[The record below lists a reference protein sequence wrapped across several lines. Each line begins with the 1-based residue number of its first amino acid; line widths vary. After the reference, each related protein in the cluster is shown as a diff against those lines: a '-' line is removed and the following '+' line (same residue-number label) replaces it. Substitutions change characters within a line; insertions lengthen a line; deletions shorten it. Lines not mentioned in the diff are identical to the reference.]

1 MKIDENCS
9 LCLLFF
15 ALFGPFW
22 CVCFSTPVWLLSCL
36 PFRFSSFIVSTL
48 VLLFVFFCFFA
59 FLNFHLSAL
68 TACVFL
74 VFSDFAFYVSS
85 PPTLPLNPLPDAN
98 KKKQPIPQEGNKG
111 NNREPTFTTATTT
124 TTTATNKLSFKAK
137 LHTAETGANNYPIN
151 IAPMPHFLQSRGGK
165 HGSRQRF
172 YWCG

>member
-1 MKIDENCS
+1 MKIVVFFCS
-9 LCLLFF
+9 CLLFLD
-15 ALFGPFW
+15 LFGVFVFRLPSGCFL
-22 CVCFSTPVWLLSCL
+22 VCLFAFRLLSFLLLSC
-36 PFRFSSFIVSTL
+36 FS
-48 VLLFVFFCFFA
+48 FFCFFA

-74 VFSDFAFYVSS
+74 VFSDFAFSVSS

-98 KKKQPIPQEGNKG
+98 KKKQPIPQEGNKS
-111 NNREPTFTTATTT
+111 NNREPTFTTATT

-137 LHTAETGANNYPIN
+137 LHTAETGANNYPKN
-151 IAPMPHFLQSRGGK
+151 IAPMPHFLHSRGGK